1 ISKSRYALAAE
12 GSAVGLLFPLA
23 IVAGYFAGK
32 WIGAWLHLGEWAALA
47 GAGLGVA
54 AAFLN
59 LWQFLARLERK

>member
-1 ISKSRYALAAE
+1 MKSRYALAAE
-12 GSAVGLLFPLA
+12 GSGVGLFFPLA

-32 WIGAWLHLGEWAALA
+32 WVGGWLHFGEWAALA

-59 LWQFLARLERK
+59 LWRYLKRLEQK